1 VIDEKNLLNETNQD
15 IKKELQSLIL
25 DLEEKLKEQQK
36 IEGSLRSEI
45 ETLKIEIAEK
55 SVLQRQLEEIEGQL
69 TKSASRLNEE
79 VVLRVPIFFVNE
91 CKIQK
96 HSTYQ
101 N

>member
-55 SVLQRQLEEIEGQL
+55 SVLQRQLQEIEGQL
-69 TKSASRLNEE
+69 TKSESRLNEE
-79 VVLRVPIFFVNE
+79 VVLRVPMFL
-91 CKIQK
+91 
-96 HSTYQ
+96 
-101 N
+101 

>member
-1 VIDEKNLLNETNQD
+1 MIDEKNLLNETNQD

-55 SVLQRQLEEIEGQL
+55 SVLQRQLQEIEGQL
-69 TKSASRLNEE
+69 TKSESRLNEE
-79 VVLRVPIFFVNE
+79 VVLRVPMFL
-91 CKIQK
+91 
-96 HSTYQ
+96 
-101 N
+101 